1 MNARSV
7 FSALVFTAAAG
18 LAHGQ
23 MAGSTVTATAV
34 IQVRELTAGWS
45 VSRQLLGRAVLNE
58 HGQPIGRVDDI
69 IVAPDASVSHVIVG
83 TAGGFLGMR
92 RHEVAVPLSLLLLA
106 DDVFVL
112 VGSGPGSLALMPAFE
127 YAR

>member
-1 MNARSV
+1 MSRRSV
-7 FSALVFTAAAG
+7 LSALVLTAAAG

-23 MAGSTVTATAV
+23 MAGSTVTAT
-34 IQVRELTAGWS
+34 IQVREVAAGWS
-45 VSRQLLGRAVLNE
+45 VSREVLGRAVVNE
-58 HGQPIGRVDDI
+58 HGQAIGRVDDI

-106 DDVFVL
+106 DDKFVL
-112 VGSGPGSLALMPAFE
+112 VGSQPGSLELMPAFE